1 MYIYKFMIYTHARV
15 PVWVQSP
22 WQNNTVYVEKSEFSL
37 HMCTRSL
44 SELFYKFIVNLVS
57 TQPDSFLVTTYL
69 FLYTYVM
76 LHIFASLSPGTC
88 SSVKYSC
95 EQ

>member
-44 SELFYKFIVNLVS
+44 SELFYKFKFSVNS
-57 TQPDSFLVTTYL
+57 TRLFFSYNISFPVHVRHVTYICFTL
-69 FLYTYVM
+69 TWNL
-76 LHIFASLSPGTC
+76 
-88 SSVKYSC
+88 
-95 EQ
+95 